1 MGNGNEAGGFCENHC
16 DLNMF
21 CVLLLV
27 LGALEIH
34 TVNVNTRVCKAF
46 CGNGGG
52 SCLRDKIES

>member
-34 TVNVNTRVCKAF
+34 IVSVNTRVCKAF

-52 SCLRDKIES
+52 S